1 MNNTSFN
8 RNSGIG
14 GSDVPVIL
22 GLSKWKTPVQLYL
35 EKTGSITEE
44 KRNDNSE
51 RILEMGQM
59 LEPYVIKS
67 FEESAKEKVTRRQE
81 RVVHPTY
88 NFLYGT
94 IDGMFKNS
102 VFEVKTTSS
111 LVKAWNNGV
120 PPYVKAQV
128 AYYSYLTNSDD
139 ALIVVLFR
147 DTGEIRTYTYER
159 DIAQENE
166 IIKYAVDFWDSVTK
180 QVPPMP
186 FDYTD
191 VQLLFKEVKSE
202 KKVVATNEDIT
213 IISKMAKLK
222 NEIKERE
229 SEFEALKANICIKLG
244 DAAVLED
251 ALGECLVTWKE
262 RNTTKLSTDTLKKI
276 YPNVYNECLAKSVTR
291 TFNIR
296 NNVQADVFI

>member
-1 MNNTSFN
+1 MIENTFD
-8 RNSGIG
+8 RNKGIG
-14 GSDVPVIL
+14 GSDIPVIL
-22 GLSKWKTPVQLYL
+22 GLTKWKTPVQLYL
-35 EKTGSITEE
+35 EKIGKIKDEPRDS
-44 KRNDNSE
+44 NSE
-51 RILEMGQM
+51 HLLDMGKM
-59 LEPYVIKS
+59 LEPYVIKQ
-67 FEESAKEKVTRRQE
+67 FEKDTGLTVTRQQE
-81 RVVHPTY
+81 IITHPKY

-94 IDGMFKNS
+94 IDGMCGNLIL
-102 VFEVKTTSS
+102 EIKTTSS
-111 LVKAWNNGV
+111 LVRSWNEGV

-128 AYYSYLTNSDD
+128 AYYCNLTNADG
-139 ALIVVLFR
+139 AKIVTLFR

-159 DIAQENE
+159 DIVQENE